1 MKKKPEIVRQQ
12 KHPYKSDSKLEKNLF
27 KAFTLLKTEQQVANF
42 LRDLLTQA
50 ELEEF
55 SNRLEIAGLL
65 LKRDLSYLEI
75 AKKVG
80 TSTTTVT
87 RVAQWLFRGC
97 GGYMSVL
104 EKSEK

>member
-1 MKKKPEIVRQQ
+1 MKKRQEPIRQ
-12 KHPYKSDSKLEKNLF
+12 EKHSYSPSTKLEKNLVH
-27 KAFTLLKTEQQVANF
+27 AFSLLKGDGEVANF
-42 LRDLLTQA
+42 LRDLLTPA

-55 SNRLEIAGLL
+55 ANRLEIAELL
-65 LKRDLSYLEI
+65 AQRELSYLDI

-97 GGYMSVL
+97 GGYQAVL
-104 EKSEK
+104 ERSKK